1 MVAIDG
7 PAGAGKSAAARLLAA
22 RLGLG
27 YLDTGAMYRAVA
39 LVALERGIQLPPEGS
54 TVEELAALA
63 RSLPIRFGGTPQ
75 EPRVFLGERDVT
87 QALRSEA
94 VSRAASLVSA
104 VPEVRRELVARQ
116 RALGSQGAVVEGRD
130 IGTVVFPDAPVK
142 FFLTARPEVR
152 GQRRHAELASQ
163 GVTADLE
170 TIVQEIRERDLR
182 DATREVSP
190 MRPAP
195 DAIVVD
201 TSDLT
206 LEQVVATLLAHLR
219 ARLVQT

>member
-1 MVAIDG
+1 VAIDG

-22 RLGLG
+22 DLGLK

-39 LVALERGIQLPPEGS
+39 LVALERGIPLPPEGPA
-54 TVEELAALA
+54 VAELVALA
-63 RSLPIRFGGTPQ
+63 RALPIRFGGTPQ
-75 EPRVFLGERDVT
+75 DPKVFLGERDVT
-87 QALRSEA
+87 QALRSED
-94 VSRAASLVSA
+94 VSRAASLVST
-104 VPEVRRELVARQ
+104 VPEVRQELVARQ

-130 IGTVVFPDAPVK
+130 IGSVVFPDAPVK

-152 GQRRHAELASQ
+152 AQRRHGELAQQ
-163 GVTADLE
+163 GVMVDLDV
-170 TIVQEIRERDLR
+170 IVREIRERDLR

-206 LEQVVATLLAHLR
+206 LDQVVATLLAHVR
-219 ARLVQT
+219 ARVGNG